1 MLKKTAIILFVVFVL
16 FLLAAIGC
24 IWYSRSLINELKNE
38 SIEVLQSAQSVDALR
53 EAVEP
58 LGIFITLPDNS
69 WIAIR
74 YKDRHV
80 FLIPSSAV
88 ALDSSGR
95 WFASSYHFCGQFQ
108 IYRSMEKR
116 NMDMLALYE
125 KIGAQHKTL
134 AEMVNEDVKKNAEIR
149 YIHNI
154 LTSEDLAAA
163 RRHLLTSHFHEI
175 EVN

>member
-1 MLKKTAIILFVVFVL
+1 
-16 FLLAAIGC
+16 
-24 IWYSRSLINELKNE
+24 
-38 SIEVLQSAQSVDALR
+38 
-53 EAVEP
+53 
-58 LGIFITLPDNS
+58 
-69 WIAIR
+69 
-74 YKDRHV
+74 
-80 FLIPSSAV
+80 
-88 ALDSSGR
+88 
-95 WFASSYHFCGQFQ
+95 
-108 IYRSMEKR
+108 MEKR

-125 KIGAQHKTL
+125 KTGAQHKTL